1 MDKKARIYFCTGC
14 GIGDALDIPALQK
27 LAAKESK
34 GGETRTHEF
43 LCGEH
48 GRAMLDHDI
57 AKDGVNTVVIAAC
70 SMRVHQ
76 DRFAVPPSVVME
88 RVSLREQVVWVS
100 KPNDEDTQKLAEDY
114 VRMGCVKVLK
124 SEPIAPRNVDVAPV
138 VLVVGGGITGISSAL
153 EAADAGMRVVVVEK
167 ASSLGGWV
175 ARFGR
180 KFPTRAPYTDLVD
193 NDIRERIAAVESND
207 GIRVYLNASIASI
220 SGQPGEFDVT
230 IDAGDKRATERVGAI
245 IVATGWR
252 PYDARKL
259 GGLGYGASKDVV
271 TNVELEQMLARD
283 GKVVRPSDGAAPRS
297 ILFVQCAGSRDKD
310 HLPYCSSVCC
320 RTSLKQAM
328 AIRSAHPNTRV
339 YMVYKDVRTPAQ
351 YELFYKR
358 AQDDPGVS
366 LTKGDVRE
374 VRVEDDGSL
383 SVVVDNSLLGP
394 SVELAA
400 DMVVLATGMTPE
412 STEPTLRLAYR
423 RGPELP
429 RGKYDFPDSDF
440 ICFPYETQRTGIYAA
455 GCVREPMDT
464 DACAEDAAGAS
475 LKAIQCIAATSRGA
489 AVHPRAGDLSV
500 PEFFLQRCTQCKRCT
515 EECPFGTLDE
525 DEKGTPKPNPNRC
538 RRCGICMGA
547 CPERIISF
555 ANYSVD
561 MIGSMLKS
569 IEVPEEFE
577 EKPRFL
583 AFICENDIYPAIDLA
598 AAKRL
603 PISPWVRFI
612 PLRCLGSTNL
622 QWINDALIKGIDGV
636 MLIGCRSG
644 EDYQCHF
651 IKGSELCGVR
661 MSKIQETL
669 TRLALE
675 PERIAVKEFSL
686 GDWGTL
692 PGWIESFVEKVNELG
707 PNPNKGF

>member
-1 MDKKARIYFCTGC
+1 MDKKVRVYFCTGC
-14 GIGDALDIPALQK
+14 GIGDAVDVPELEKIAR
-27 LAAKESK
+27 KESK

-43 LCGEH
+43 LCGPE
-48 GRAMLDHDI
+48 GRALIANDI
-57 AKDGVNTVVIAAC
+57 AQDGVNTVVIAAC
-70 SMRVHQ
+70 SMRMHQ
-76 DRFAVPPSVVME
+76 DKFAVAPSVIME
-88 RVSLREQVVWVS
+88 RVSLREQVAWVS
-100 KPNDEDTQKLAEDY
+100 KPGDEDTQKLAEDY

-124 SEPIAPRNVDVAPV
+124 SEPFTLRKVDVTAA
-138 VLVVGGGITGISSAL
+138 VLVVGGGVTGLAAAR
-153 EAADAGMRVVVVEK
+153 EASDAGMRVVLVEK
-167 ASSLGGWV
+167 ASSLGGRL
-175 ARFGR
+175 ATFGS
-180 KFPTRAPYTDLVD
+180 KFPTHSPYTDLVP
-193 NDIRERIAAVESND
+193 NDIRDRISSVESD
-207 GIRVYLNASIASI
+207 ERIRVYLNASIASVA
-220 SGQPGEFDVT
+220 GQPGEFDVT
-230 IDAGDKRATERVGAI
+230 IASDGKKTVERVGAI
-245 IVATGWR
+245 VLATGWR
-252 PYDARKL
+252 PYDASRL
-259 GGLGYGASKDVV
+259 VHLGYGADKNVV

-283 GKVVRPSDGAAPRS
+283 GKVMRPSDGASPRS
-297 ILFVQCAGSRDKD
+297 IVFVQCAGSRDKE

-320 RTSLKQAM
+320 RASLKQAL
-328 AIRSAHPNTRV
+328 AIRQAQPDTRV
-339 YMVYKDVRTPAQ
+339 YIVYKDIRTPSQ
-351 YELFYKR
+351 YELFYKH
-358 AQDDPGVS
+358 AQSDPGIA
-366 LTKGDVRE
+366 LTKGEVRE
-374 VRVEDDGSL
+374 VHVDGDGAL
-383 SVVVDNSLLGP
+383 SVVMHDSLLGP
-394 SVELAA
+394 AVELGA
-400 DMVVLATGMTPE
+400 DMVVLATGLVPQ

-429 RGKYDFPDSDF
+429 LGKYDFPDSDF

-455 GCVREPMDT
+455 GCVREPMDS
-464 DACAEDAAGAS
+464 DACAEDAAGAV
-475 LKAIQCIAATSRGA
+475 LKAIQCIAATGRGA

-569 IEVPEEFE
+569 IEVPEELE
-577 EKPRFL
+577 EKPRYL
-583 AFICENDIYPAIDLA
+583 AFICENDIYPAVDLA
-598 AAKRL
+598 AAARKQV
-603 PISPWVRFI
+603 SPWVRFV

-622 QWINDALIKGIDGV
+622 QWINDALIKGFDGV
-636 MLIGCRSG
+636 MLIGCKSG

-675 PERIAVKEFSL
+675 PERIAVKEFSM
-686 GDWGTL
+686 GEWASL
-692 PGWIESFVEKVNELG
+692 PEWIDAFVEKVNELG